1 MINLLKLLPG
11 LRGRSIHVINTAK
24 AAEVVQKLKGSG
36 FSLHM
41 LAGDRAKDKLTFLA
55 AAADAFDFPP
65 KFGLNW
71 DAFIDSFADFLER
84 VPMPAAVV
92 WTRADILVKN
102 DLQSFIEVITTF
114 DSAAVERE
122 LSAEDDEKVQV
133 EFFVLIGDGPDEIS
147 EGE

>member
-1 MINLLKLLPG
+1 MIDLGKLLPG
-11 LRGRSIHVINTAK
+11 LRGRSIHVVETAK
-24 AAEVVQKLKGSG
+24 AAEVVQKLKGAG

-41 LAGDRAKDKLTFLA
+41 IAGDRAKDKITFLA
-55 AAADAFDFPP
+55 AAADAFDFPA
-65 KFGLNW
+65 KFGKNW

-92 WTRADILVKN
+92 WTRADVLVQN
-102 DLQSFIEVITTF
+102 DLQSFIEAVTTF

-133 EFFVLIGDGPDEIS
+133 EFFVLM
-147 EGE
+147 GEPRKG